1 VRSVESLMIRALPQ
15 RKRQV
20 LIQVDQ
26 RGSREGGLVVEVTGV
41 LVELARVVLRKEL
54 VLRDVIEGYA
64 VEVVN
69 TAIDVVMGV
78 KTQIPVMRMDLV
90 SVRY

>member
-1 VRSVESLMIRALPQ
+1 MIRALPQ

-26 RGSREGGLVVEVTGV
+26 RGSREGGLVVKVTGV

>member
-1 VRSVESLMIRALPQ
+1 MRSVESSMIRALPQ

-41 LVELARVVLRKEL
+41 LVELARAVLRKEL

-64 VEVVN
+64 IEVEN
-69 TAIDVVMGV
+69 TVIDVVKGV
-78 KTQIPVMRMDLV
+78 TTQIRVMHMGLV
-90 SVRY
+90 LVRY